1 MNSNDII
8 SQKLPR
14 VCRSEGKDCYLDPI
28 REKLICVTPEE
39 TVRQK
44 VISYLLKEMKI
55 PKELLDVE
63 AALADYEVKSPRRA
77 DILILNEDEEARYPI
92 AVIECKAPDVAI
104 DDRGVEQVWDYCKK
118 LHAEYAVITNS
129 YDFRFYHYDEKCF
142 KQMDDLPDY
151 EEMLEGK
158 VYDYTPPEPFKRIP
172 LLAYEYI
179 YRVNQYR
186 DNGIIGNS
194 SNADIAEIGV
204 NLYEC
209 FMDTKHKMPAGK
221 YRLFTLIEDYGI
233 RNLTCGNS
241 SGGKFNGKYR
251 SFLIKYKGNCNFV
264 SFSVMSYSTYSKPD
278 EVKTAIVI
286 AIDNGTSPHNSLE
299 YALDGSI
306 YIENDDV
313 VFYHH
318 GRMAVGNIGS
328 ARKVDLQRLVK
339 RRYPDIIEDGEICLG
354 RLKMDR
360 LWRLDLKRVIN
371 VMENMIS
378 YALIRDDLR
387 KKLKQQKIET
397 VKNGG

>member
-14 VCRSEGKDCYLDPI
+14 VCRSEGKNCYLDPI

-77 DILILNEDEEARYPI
+77 DILILNEDDEARYPI

-142 KQMDDLPDY
+142 MQMDDIPDY

-158 VYDYTPPEPFKRIP
+158 VYDYTPPKPFCRIP
-172 LLAYEYI
+172 FNKISFFVDKMEEYNEFLAVY
-179 YRVNQYR
+179 
-186 DNGIIGNS
+186 S
-194 SNADIAEIGV
+194 SATVKKIAV

-209 FMDTKHKMPAGK
+209 FMDTDHKMPAGK
-221 YRLFTLIEDYGI
+221 YKLFTLIKDYGV
-233 RNLTCGNS
+233 RNLTCGNP
-241 SGGKFNGKYR
+241 SGFKYNGNYR
-251 SFLIKYKGNCNFV
+251 SFLIRYKGSIKFI
-264 SFSVMSYSTYSKPD
+264 SFGIQPYSESET
-278 EVKTAIVI
+278 IFCI
-286 AIDNGTSPHNSLE
+286 AIDNKKTSHHALQ
-299 YALDGSI
+299 YALDRCL
-306 YIENDDV
+306 YIDEKTL
-313 VFYHH
+313 FFFHK
-318 GRMAVGNIGS
+318 GNIS
-328 ARKVDLQRLVK
+328 RSKTVDLQKIIK
-339 RRYPDIIEDGEICLG
+339 RRYSQILGEKGLNLGELEFDRQWRFDDDEVIE
-354 RLKMDR
+354 
-360 LWRLDLKRVIN
+360 WA
-371 VMENMIS
+371 ENMIS
-378 YALIRDDLR
+378 YALIRDELR
-387 KKLKQQKIET
+387 DMLKNQKLQ
-397 VKNGG
+397 NA